1 MRTWPEAGFADW
13 GTEQMRMQ
21 AASLPGSIG
30 IHRAF
35 AAACLLHVI
44 CVLGLGH
51 YRHPVLM
58 ENGAI
63 ARNLLDGL
71 GFVGA
76 VFHPPPMPVG
86 ETTGSMADRA
96 ALPRVMQL
104 QPTSNQAP
112 GYPLLLWTFWRIL
125 GDNPGSLLLLS
136 LCQALIVSTIVYPVS
151 WLTTRWFGPPA
162 ALLAA
167 WLAAILPPYAFF
179 VTRFSSASVSI
190 ACYPW
195 LVAGWLS
202 LTHEGTWRRT
212 LLVSIATGGAV
223 LFDPVMLGVFGLVGL
238 VLLARAVRQGERT
251 AIQRLVF
258 AALVVVVIL
267 LPWTVRN
274 YRVHGRLVLVKN
286 SFGKEL
292 WIGNNPQSTG
302 SSVLPD
308 GRTSVF
314 SLYLPT
320 ALQLPANVT
329 EMDVMRHMQAEAV
342 AFIRRDPAAFLWR
355 TAQKILWFWTWLP
368 ARAVS
373 ADSAR
378 LEFRGLQQ
386 LYWGLLL
393 ALAAASL
400 RRLPRDYVVLLG
412 IIAVVYSTTYGL
424 TFVEHS
430 RFRVGVEFVLI
441 PAAAASLAWLWHQWA
456 GGRRSPVTT
465 PAGAAH

>member
-1 MRTWPEAGFADW
+1 
-13 GTEQMRMQ
+13 MRMQ
-21 AASLPGSIG
+21 AASLPERKG

-35 AAACLLHVI
+35 AAACLLHVV

-51 YRHPVLM
+51 YRQPVMM

-63 ARNLLDGL
+63 ARNLLAGL

-76 VFHPPPMPVG
+76 VFHPPPTPVG
-86 ETTGSMADRA
+86 EDAGPASERA
-96 ALPRVMQL
+96 PVPRVMQL

-112 GYPLLLWTFWRIL
+112 GYPLLLWTFWKIL
-125 GDNPGSLLLLS
+125 GDTPGSLLLLS
-136 LCQALIVSTIVYPVS
+136 LCQALMVSTIVYPVS
-151 WLTTRWFGPPA
+151 WLTSRWFGAPA

-167 WLAAILPPYAFF
+167 WLSAFLPPYAFF

-202 LTHEGTWRRT
+202 LTDDRSWRRT
-212 LLVSIATGGAV
+212 LLVSVATGGAV

-238 VLLARAVRQGERT
+238 VLLARAVGQRQRT
-251 AIQRLVF
+251 ALPRLVF
-258 AALVVVVIL
+258 AALAVVVVL

-274 YRVHGRLVLVKN
+274 YRVHGRLVPIKN

-292 WIGNNPQSTG
+292 WIGNNPQTTG

-314 SLYLPT
+314 SLYLPK

-329 EMDVMRHMQAEAV
+329 EMDVMRHMQADAL

-355 TAQKILWFWTWLP
+355 TGQKILWFWTWVP
-368 ARAVS
+368 ARS
-373 ADSAR
+373 LSSDSAR

-386 LYWGLLL
+386 VYWGLLL

-400 RRLPRDYVVLLG
+400 RRLTRDYIVLLG

-430 RFRVGVEFVLI
+430 RFRVGIEFVLI
-441 PAAAASLAWLWHQWA
+441 PAAAASLTWLWQQWT
-456 GGRRSPVTT
+456 GGRGRRSPIATT
-465 PAGAAH
+465 PAGGER